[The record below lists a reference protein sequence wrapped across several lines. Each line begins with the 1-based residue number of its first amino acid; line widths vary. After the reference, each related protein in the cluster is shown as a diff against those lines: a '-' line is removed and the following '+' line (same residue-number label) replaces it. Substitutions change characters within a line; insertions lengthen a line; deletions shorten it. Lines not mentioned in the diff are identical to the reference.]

1 VTNYI
6 EVGSENMQLGWIDFS
21 KEDRQKPF
29 IRVLAFRSI
38 LTFGFFAFNVLLTIK
53 TASIQIGCFI
63 IAVIVIYRH
72 LIKHN
77 NGPVRISILH
87 QR

>member
-29 IRVLAFRSI
+29 IRVFQYISTENIFYEVVGHRNFRMYEYI
-38 LTFGFFAFNVLLTIK
+38 L
-53 TASIQIGCFI
+53 
-63 IAVIVIYRH
+63 RE
-72 LIKHN
+72 
-77 NGPVRISILH
+77 
-87 QR
+87 